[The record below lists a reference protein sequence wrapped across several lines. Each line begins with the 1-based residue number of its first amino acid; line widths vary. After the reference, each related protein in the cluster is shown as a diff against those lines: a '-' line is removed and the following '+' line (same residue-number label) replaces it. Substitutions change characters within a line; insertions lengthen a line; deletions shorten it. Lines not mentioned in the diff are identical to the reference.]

1 MKILIYA
8 DLQKQYLEDLI
19 RQLPQD
25 AEIVLKQEL
34 SESDLKNELE
44 QSEILIGNPPADLL
58 NPVPESIRFWQLENV
73 GFEQYKDLKY
83 KGIAANVG
91 DMSAAACAET
101 IVAGVLGF
109 YRGVHL
115 MVCHQLEQNWVGEK
129 IENELTLLGEKQV
142 IILGSGAIGEH
153 VKTMLTAFGCRVK
166 MTAKS
171 DPDADIHSFDK
182 LLKQLTHTDL
192 VVNTLP
198 GNLDKYVSAEFF
210 AAMKQGSLYA
220 NIGRGNTTDEAALTD
235 ALESGKL
242 SGAVLD
248 VTEKEPLPE
257 NRKLWKMPNVILTQ
271 HTGAAHR
278 ERDRDKVARFVEHIG
293 QYLKGNKVKD
303 QIQLSDGY

>member
-19 RQLPQD
+19 RQLPQG

-34 SESDLKNELE
+34 SEADLKSTLE
-44 QSEILIGNPPADLL
+44 SAEILIGNPPVELM
-58 NPVPESIRFWQLENV
+58 NSVSESIKFWQLENV

-83 KGIAANVG
+83 SGIVANVG

-115 MVCHQLEQNWVGEK
+115 MVRHQIESSWVGEK
-129 IENELTLLGEKQV
+129 IENELSVLGEKQV
-142 IILGSGAIGEH
+142 IILGSGAIAEH

-182 LLKQLTHTDL
+182 LLKQLVHTDL
-192 VVNTLP
+192 VINTLP
-198 GNLDKYVSAEFF
+198 GNLDKYVSAQFF
-210 AAMKQGSLYA
+210 DAMKQGALYA
-220 NIGRGNTTDEAALTD
+220 NIGRGNTTDEAALTG

-242 SGAVLD
+242 CGAVLD

-257 NRKLWKMPNVILTQ
+257 NRKLWKMQNVILTQ
-271 HTGAAHR
+271 HTGAAHK
-278 ERDRDKVARFVEHIG
+278 ERDRDKVAKFVENIG
-293 QYLKGNKVKD
+293 QYLKAAKVKD
-303 QIQLSDGY
+303 QVRLADGY

>member
-8 DLQKQYLEDLI
+8 DLQKSYLEDLI

-25 AEIVLKQEL
+25 AEVILKHGL
-34 SESDLKNELE
+34 SEAELKDAVA
-44 QSEILIGNPPADLL
+44 SVEILIGNPPADVL
-58 NPVPESIRFWQLENV
+58 NPFPGSIKFWQLENV
-73 GFEQYKDLKY
+73 GFEQYKDIKY

-115 MVCHQLEQNWVGEK
+115 MVRYQMEHSWVGEK
-129 IENELTLLGEKQV
+129 VENELSVLGEKQV
-142 IILGSGAIGEH
+142 IILGSGAIAEH

-182 LLKQLTHTDL
+182 LLKQLEHTDL
-192 VVNTLP
+192 VINTLP

-210 AAMKQGSLYA
+210 DAMKQGALYA
-220 NIGRGNTTDEAALTD
+220 NIGRGNTTDEAALVE
-235 ALESGKL
+235 ALEKGKL
-242 SGAVLD
+242 CGAVLD

-257 NRKLWKMPNVILTQ
+257 NRKLWKMTNVILTQ
-271 HTGAAHR
+271 HTGAAHS
-278 ERDRDKVARFVEHIG
+278 ERDRDKVAKFVENIG
-293 QYLKGNKVKD
+293 QYLKGAKVKD
-303 QIQLSDGY
+303 QVELSDGY